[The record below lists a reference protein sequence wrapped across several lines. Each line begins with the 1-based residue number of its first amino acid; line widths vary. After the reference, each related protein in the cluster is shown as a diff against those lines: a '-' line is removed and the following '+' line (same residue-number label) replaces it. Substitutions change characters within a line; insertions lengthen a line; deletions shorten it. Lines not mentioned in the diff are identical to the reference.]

1 MSRPN
6 RRRPAAPAVS
16 TVKTDST
23 GGLARFFPAA
33 FAFGFAATLVPI
45 LVSAPEGAIR
55 EGDFNPVALPFLLF
69 AAVVSVA
76 ALRRPRLSGD
86 ATDKTVK
93 TVVFSPK
100 TGELARRAVRVAD
113 AALALFLAWA
123 TVSYLALVLGK
134 TGDVRFATNA
144 YWCFATPPLLYFF
157 ARRFRRDFDSRLISN
172 VFVLI
177 FAVAAAESLHS
188 FYSLTVST
196 PRLRAAYLADPEG
209 VLAENGISFSSEAER
224 ARFENRL
231 LESSEPTGTFGLANT
246 LAGLLAPTLVFGA
259 AAFVSA
265 VRRRRAAKTADGK
278 IDAID
283 SPQSPNIPN
292 NETARLPVPSVATLA
307 VWAAAL
313 LLVLFVLLATKSRSG
328 FLGATF
334 GVGVW
339 GVLSFL
345 AALRRAE
352 RKTARRVAFGTVGAF
367 VGAALL
373 LVGAF
378 ATGLLDR
385 EVFAEAGK
393 SLGYRLDYWRSTAA
407 MIADSPLLG
416 VGPGEFQNVY
426 ARYIAPTASEFI
438 ADPHS
443 FAFELA
449 ALFGVPA
456 LAAFVVFLA
465 ALATAAVATVLN
477 VATDKI
483 ETLDK
488 TRDASPAA
496 ATALNVAT
504 DKIETLDKTRDA
516 SHAVATA
523 LNVATDKIKT
533 PGKTRDAS
541 HAAATALNVA
551 TDKIKTLAANQPN
564 PNNQPNQNVKTG
576 GDVPFVG
583 GAIFGVF
590 LASAA
595 SLFQTA
601 PLDGAF
607 LGSTFGAFALIFS
620 AVVRDRFRV
629 VPSSAALL
637 GALAAAFLNLC
648 AAGGIGYPA
657 LSFPIFLGAAFL
669 VSQAETAAKA
679 TQNAASDSTRNA
691 QIAAVANSTQ
701 NAQPAD
707 VAKSTQRA
715 HPAAVASSTRN
726 VQPADV
732 ANSTRLAETAQTPN
746 SPRPT
751 EAAQTARPPRRP
763 VAVSLCFALGAVAVA
778 AVFDSTAFRPWA
790 AEFLF
795 SLRISAPDG
804 PARFRDVLESGDP
817 SKIDAA
823 SHEVVS
829 QCYYFAGKAFATRPT
844 PENRARWERL
854 RTQAEAVS
862 PNSASLRE
870 GWGDFDAALFADAT
884 RRERR
889 EFLDS
894 AVDFYRQAVD
904 RSPTDAAKRAKLAAA
919 LRDAAT
925 LPAPPAADSPIPPL
939 APDAALADARRQAEI
954 ALELDAKTPHLDRK
968 LPDATRDALRRFL
981 ETAR

>member
-1 MSRPN
+1 MNRPN
-6 RRRPAAPAVS
+6 RRRPAATSAAS
-16 TVKTDST
+16 TDKTVKPDPT
-23 GGLARFFPAA
+23 GVASRFFPAA
-33 FAFGFAATLVPI
+33 FAFGLAATLVPI

-55 EGDFNPVALPFLLF
+55 EGDFNPVALLFLFF

-76 ALRRPRLSGD
+76 ALRFPLLPPGK
-86 ATDKTVK
+86 TDKTDK
-93 TVVFSPK
+93 TDRTIPANVAALSPK
-100 TGELARRAVRVAD
+100 TGKLAVVVRRAVRVAD
-113 AALALFLAWA
+113 AALALFLAWT
-123 TVSYLALVLGK
+123 TVAYLALVFGK

-144 YWCFATPPLLYFF
+144 YWCFATPTLFYFF
-157 ARRFRRDFDSRLISN
+157 ARRFRRFFDSRLISS

-188 FYSLTVST
+188 FYSLTVAT

-209 VLAENGISFSSEAER
+209 VLAENGMSFSSDAER

-246 LAGLLAPTLVFGA
+246 LAGLLAPTFVFGA

-265 VRRRRAAKTADGK
+265 VSRRRRAAALAKTDKTGK
-278 IDAID
+278 TVKTGAFN
-283 SPQSPNIPN
+283 SPQTA
-292 NETARLPVPSVATLA
+292 ETAQPFVPSVATLA

-313 LLVLFVLLATKSRSG
+313 GLVLFILLATKSRSG

-367 VGAALL
+367 VGAAVL

-407 MIADSPLLG
+407 MVADSPLLG
-416 VGPGEFQNVY
+416 VGPGEFQSVY

-456 LAAFVVFLA
+456 LVAFLVFLA
-465 ALATAAVATVLN
+465 ALATAAVATALTVSTAPT
-477 VATDKI
+477 VSTDKT
-483 ETLDK
+483 ETPSAD
-488 TRDASPAA
+488 R
-496 ATALNVAT
+496 
-504 DKIETLDKTRDA
+504 
-516 SHAVATA
+516 
-523 LNVATDKIKT
+523 
-533 PGKTRDAS
+533 
-541 HAAATALNVA
+541 
-551 TDKIKTLAANQPN
+551 LA
-564 PNNQPNQNVKTG
+564 PNNQANPDGATGKTG
-576 GDVPFVG
+576 VDVPFVG

-590 LASAA
+590 AASVA

-607 LGSTFGAFALIFS
+607 VGGALVAFALIFPTVARGWLRS
-620 AVVRDRFRV
+620 DL
-629 VPSSAALL
+629 SSAALL

-657 LSFPIFLGAAFL
+657 LTFPIFLVAAFL
-669 VSQAETAAKA
+669 VSQAEKTARPADA
-679 TQNAASDSTRNA
+679 PDST
-691 QIAAVANSTQ
+691 
-701 NAQPAD
+701 
-707 VAKSTQRA
+707 
-715 HPAAVASSTRN
+715 
-726 VQPADV
+726 
-732 ANSTRLAETAQTPN
+732 
-746 SPRPT
+746 
-751 EAAQTARPPRRP
+751 QTARPADVPNSASTAQSAQLPRRP
-763 VAVSLCFALGAVAVA
+763 VNIPLYFAFGAVAVA

-795 SLRISAPDG
+795 TLRIATPDG
-804 PARFRDVLESGDP
+804 AAQYRDVLESGAP
-817 SKIDAA
+817 AKVDAA

-854 RTQAEAVS
+854 RAQTQTVS

-870 GWGDFDAALFADAT
+870 GWADFDAALFADAT

-904 RSPTDAAKRAKLAAA
+904 RSPTDAVKRAKLAAA
-919 LRDAAT
+919 LRDVVTPSVSSAALENADFSFPT
-925 LPAPPAADSPIPPL
+925 VAAET
-939 APDAALADARRQAEI
+939 ALADARREAEV
-954 ALELDAKTPHLDRK
+954 ALELDARTPHLDRK
-968 LPDATRDALRRFL
+968 LPDETREELRRFL
-981 ETAR
+981 ENAR